1 MSRGEGIIP
10 YNNYLRGYFVGLLGV
25 SSFFLLPFHFLHRHP
40 FIGLKFVLAFCVC
53 LDLSCDKFADS
64 SAQILQLPL
73 RTHHHNNDSSN
84 NRNNDD
90 DDAGDDA
97 T

>member
-1 MSRGEGIIP
+1 
-10 YNNYLRGYFVGLLGV
+10 
-25 SSFFLLPFHFLHRHP
+25 
-40 FIGLKFVLAFCVC
+40 VC